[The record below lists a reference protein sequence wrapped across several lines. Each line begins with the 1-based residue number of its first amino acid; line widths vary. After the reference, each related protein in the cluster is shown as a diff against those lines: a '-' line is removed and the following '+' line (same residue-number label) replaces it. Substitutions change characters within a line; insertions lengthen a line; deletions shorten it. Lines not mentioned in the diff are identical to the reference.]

1 MIALIGFGVANRVLY
16 KVSRTLFCK
25 LPLLTYGRLAQSC
38 RTTSLLLEYPLCTIH
53 HTKQCQF
60 SIIRAYN
67 HSPGLPLLQMALVP
81 MGNYVFFLAQFQTF
95 GYCAVYFAAL
105 AIRYR

>member
-1 MIALIGFGVANRVLY
+1 MMVR
-16 KVSRTLFCK
+16 R
-25 LPLLTYGRLAQSC
+25 YG
-38 RTTSLLLEYPLCTIH
+38 
-53 HTKQCQF
+53 
-60 SIIRAYN
+60 N
-67 HSPGLPLLQMALVP
+67 SPGLPSMQMALVP